1 MYIFLLLL
9 QSGLAE
15 IYLQKIPERR
25 LLDYI
30 NGYVMQS
37 LQWHLAFLPSS
48 MIQCYNTALHLRIP
62 RESSV
67 RITITVSQAPP
78 PIFCSKSPQ
87 IRPSVTNLIRH
98 FSPSSLSHLSLFLI
112 VIVCGT
118 NFYNFTGEEQML
130 GTVVLIVILCQLKV
144 VSQKLFWDSESLLY
158 ACHFQHQ
165 AV

>member
-1 MYIFLLLL
+1 MRIFLLLQ

-25 LLDYI
+25 LLGYI
-30 NGYVMQS
+30 SGYVMQS

-78 PIFCSKSPQ
+78 PIFCSKSP
-87 IRPSVTNLIRH
+87 SD
-98 FSPSSLSHLSLFLI
+98 SPKCEQPHPAFLTVFLVSSLTFSYCYCLWY
-112 VIVCGT
+112 

-130 GTVVLIVILCQLKV
+130 GTAVLIVILCQLKV

>member
-1 MYIFLLLL
+1 MYIFLLLQ

-25 LLDYI
+25 LLGYI

-37 LQWHLAFLPSS
+37 LQWHLVFFPSC
-48 MIQCYNTALHLRIP
+48 MIQCYNIALHLRIP

-118 NFYNFTGEEQML
+118 TFITSPERNRCWEQ
-130 GTVVLIVILCQLKV
+130 Q
-144 VSQKLFWDSESLLY
+144 F
-158 ACHFQHQ
+158 
-165 AV
+165 